1 MKIVILIRPN
11 PNISKT
17 VNYWKKKIKE
27 SNKKFIYIS
36 DTPHL
41 TLFTAKIKKI
51 NQIKKEIDSFVSAKE
66 KFDIKVKKTSCFNKD
81 LITGGDTPYFKIEY
95 SHKLFSLQK
104 GLAELLKNYTQKK
117 TDLNLKNFYRKSQKK
132 YGFPYIGKHWIPHIS
147 VCSVLDNINKIYL
160 KKFLGL
166 KINFKSTIS
175 NIYLYKVVNDKLVYI
190 KKFNFYEKS

>member
-1 MKIVILIRPN
+1 MKIAILIRPN

-36 DTPHL
+36 DIPHL

-66 KFDIKVKKTSCFNKD
+66 KFDIKVKKTSYFNKD

-104 GLAELLKNYTQKK
+104 ELAELLKNYTQKK
-117 TDLNLKNFYRKSQKK
+117 TDLNLKNFYRKSQQK

-147 VCSVLDNINKIYL
+147 LCSVLDKINKIYL

-166 KINFKSTIS
+166 KINLKSTIS
-175 NIYLYKVVNDKLVYI
+175 NIYLYKVVNDKLVYV